1 MRDVEIGS
9 KRRLTASSSVQNLQ
23 DKAASVAMNVGK
35 IVEYKN
41 QELGTIET
49 EIDAFL
55 SAALDGESSSDVRDP
70 VAGSSSVD
78 NLGSRNETIWE
89 ELLNDDIIAS
99 NPSEKVISDDKPEFD
114 MEVED

>member
-1 MRDVEIGS
+1 MQQFSERSIQRREVRDVEIGS

-55 SAALDGESSSDVRDP
+55 SAALDGE
-70 VAGSSSVD
+70 
-78 NLGSRNETIWE
+78 E
-89 ELLNDDIIAS
+89 
-99 NPSEKVISDDKPEFD
+99 
-114 MEVED
+114 